1 MEDLAP
7 RIKEVR
13 AQQKE
18 LEDKRNELLDGKNED
33 APRTLDSD
41 KIREYV
47 ASFENFF
54 GKQFIYRTKIVS
66 KIIYKAD

>member
-33 APRTLDSD
+33 APRTW
-41 KIREYV
+41 IRQDT
-47 ASFENFF
+47 
-54 GKQFIYRTKIVS
+54 GICG
-66 KIIYKAD
+66 